1 MLMGNFAI
9 VSLFDVI
16 QIIENN
22 RQTGALVLTSP
33 CANGEIYL
41 NEGQIVDA
49 RSGTSKGQDALMKFL
64 DVTEGVFEFH
74 RSGTEYE
81 CTIKASSNMSL
92 MIDLLRV
99 KDEETTFS

>member
-33 CANGEIYL
+33 CATGEIYL
-41 NEGQIVDA
+41 NEGQIVGA
-49 RSGTSKGQDALMKFL
+49 KTGTSEGQEALIKFL

-74 RSGTEYE
+74 RSEAEYRRA
-81 CTIKASSNMSL
+81 IRASSNMSL
-92 MIDLLRV
+92 MIGLLRV
-99 KDEETTFS
+99 KDEEEAFP